1 MVRRGMA
8 KLSIRD
14 LELHGKR
21 VFLRVDFNV
30 PIEKGEVVEAWRI
43 EAALPTIRYALEHG
57 ARVIVASH
65 LGRPKGRRDPKYSL
79 QPVARKLS
87 ELLGQEVPLAPDC
100 IGAEVVAR
108 VDRLTDGSA
117 LLLENLRF
125 HPGEE
130 KNDPEFAR
138 QLALLADLYVN
149 DAFGAAHRAH
159 ASTEGI
165 TRFVRV
171 AAAGFLMER
180 ELEYLGRL
188 LAQPEHPFVVVLGG
202 AKVADKILVIENLL
216 TRADAVLIGGAM
228 AYTFLRARGEDVGA
242 SRVESD
248 QLELARKLMTEAEAR
263 SVDFLLPVDHVVLE
277 RSEGETTTRVVR
289 TEEFPDKAI
298 GMDIGPETMR
308 LFASWISRA
317 RTVFWNG
324 PVGVFEQPPF
334 DQGTLAIAQA
344 LAACPG
350 VTVVGGGDSLA
361 AIRRSG
367 VAERITHLSTGGGAT
382 LEFLAGIELPGVR
395 ALTNKA

>member
-1 MVRRGMA
+1 MA

-30 PIEKGEVVEAWRI
+30 PIERGEVVEAWRI
-43 EAALPTIRYALEHG
+43 EAALPTIRYALEQG

-100 IGAEVVAR
+100 IGAEVVAL

-165 TRFVRV
+165 TRFVPR

-188 LAQPEHPFVVVLGG
+188 LTQPEHPFVVVLGG

-228 AYTFLRARGEDVGA
+228 AYTFLQARGEEVGA

-263 SVDFLLPVDHVVLE
+263 SVAFLLPVDHVVLE

-289 TEEFPDKAI
+289 TEEFPDEAI
-298 GMDIGPETMR
+298 GMDIGPETIR
-308 LFASWISRA
+308 LFASWISGA

-350 VTVVGGGDSLA
+350 VTIVGGGDSLA

>member
-43 EAALPTIRYALEHG
+43 EAALPTIRYAVEHG

-350 VTVVGGGDSLA
+350 VTIVGGGDSLA

>member
-1 MVRRGMA
+1 MA

-350 VTVVGGGDSLA
+350 VTIVGGGDSLA

>member
-298 GMDIGPETMR
+298 GMDIGPETMC

-350 VTVVGGGDSLA
+350 MTVVGGGDSLA

>member
-1 MVRRGMA
+1 MA

-350 VTVVGGGDSLA
+350 MTVVGGGDSLA

>member
-1 MVRRGMA
+1 MA

-43 EAALPTIRYALEHG
+43 EAALPTIRYAVEHG

-350 VTVVGGGDSLA
+350 VTIVGGGDSLA

>member
-1 MVRRGMA
+1 
-8 KLSIRD
+8 
-14 LELHGKR
+14 
-21 VFLRVDFNV
+21 
-30 PIEKGEVVEAWRI
+30 
-43 EAALPTIRYALEHG
+43 
-57 ARVIVASH
+57 
-65 LGRPKGRRDPKYSL
+65 
-79 QPVARKLS
+79 
-87 ELLGQEVPLAPDC
+87 
-100 IGAEVVAR
+100 
-108 VDRLTDGSA
+108 
-117 LLLENLRF
+117 
-125 HPGEE
+125 
-130 KNDPEFAR
+130 
-138 QLALLADLYVN
+138 
-149 DAFGAAHRAH
+149 
-159 ASTEGI
+159 
-165 TRFVRV
+165 
-171 AAAGFLMER
+171 
-180 ELEYLGRL
+180 LEYLGRL

>member
-1 MVRRGMA
+1 MA

-308 LFASWISRA
+308 LFALWISRA

>member
-1 MVRRGMA
+1 MA

-308 LFASWISRA
+308 LFASRISRA

>member
-1 MVRRGMA
+1 MA

-248 QLELARKLMTEAEAR
+248 QLELARKLMTDAEAR
-263 SVDFLLPVDHVVLE
+263 
-277 RSEGETTTRVVR
+277 
-289 TEEFPDKAI
+289 
-298 GMDIGPETMR
+298 
-308 LFASWISRA
+308 
-317 RTVFWNG
+317 
-324 PVGVFEQPPF
+324 
-334 DQGTLAIAQA
+334 
-344 LAACPG
+344 
-350 VTVVGGGDSLA
+350 
-361 AIRRSG
+361 
-367 VAERITHLSTGGGAT
+367 
-382 LEFLAGIELPGVR
+382 
-395 ALTNKA
+395 

>member
-350 VTVVGGGDSLA
+350 VTIVGGGDSLA

>member
-1 MVRRGMA
+1 MA

>member
-1 MVRRGMA
+1 
-8 KLSIRD
+8 
-14 LELHGKR
+14 
-21 VFLRVDFNV
+21 
-30 PIEKGEVVEAWRI
+30 
-43 EAALPTIRYALEHG
+43 
-57 ARVIVASH
+57 
-65 LGRPKGRRDPKYSL
+65 
-79 QPVARKLS
+79 
-87 ELLGQEVPLAPDC
+87 
-100 IGAEVVAR
+100 
-108 VDRLTDGSA
+108 
-117 LLLENLRF
+117 LLENLRF

>member
-1 MVRRGMA
+1 MA

-30 PIEKGEVVEAWRI
+30 PIERGEVVEAWRI
-43 EAALPTIRYALEHG
+43 EAALPTIRYALERG
-57 ARVIVASH
+57 ARVILASH

-100 IGAEVVAR
+100 IGAEVVAL

-165 TRFVRV
+165 TRFVPR

-188 LAQPEHPFVVVLGG
+188 LTQPEHPFVVVLGG

-228 AYTFLRARGEDVGA
+228 AYTFLRAQGEDVGA

-248 QLELARKLMTEAEAR
+248 QLELARKLMTEAGAR
-263 SVDFLLPVDHVVLE
+263 SVAFLLPVDHVVLE
-277 RSEGETTTRVVR
+277 RIEGETTTRVVR
-289 TEEFPDKAI
+289 TEEFPDGAI
-298 GMDIGPETMR
+298 GMDIGPETIR
-308 LFASWISRA
+308 LFASRIKGA

-344 LAACPG
+344 LAECPG

-395 ALTNKA
+395 ALTEKV

>member
-1 MVRRGMA
+1 MA

-14 LELHGKR
+14 VELQGKR

-30 PIEKGEVVEAWRI
+30 PLEGGQVVEAWRI
-43 EAALPTIRYALEHG
+43 EAALPTIRYALDRG
-57 ARVIVASH
+57 ARVVLASH
-65 LGRPKGRRDPKYSL
+65 LGRPKGKRDPKYSL
-79 QPVARKLS
+79 QPVARKLA
-87 ELLGQEVPLAPDC
+87 ELLGQDVPLAPDC
-100 IGAEVVAR
+100 IGAEVMAL
-108 VDRLTDGSA
+108 VDRLAEGRA

-130 KNDPEFAR
+130 QNDPEFAR

-159 ASTEGI
+159 ASIEGI
-165 TRFVRV
+165 TRFVSI

-188 LAQPEHPFVVVLGG
+188 LTEPERPFVVILGG
-202 AKVADKILVIENLL
+202 AKVSDKILVIENLL
-216 TRADAVLIGGAM
+216 ARADAVLIGGAM
-228 AYTFLRARGEDVGA
+228 AYTFLRARGEEVGA

-248 QLELARKLMTEAEAR
+248 QLELARKLMTEAETR
-263 SVDFLLPVDHVVLE
+263 SVAFHLPVDHVVLE
-277 RSEGETTTRVVR
+277 RTDGETQVRVVR
-289 TEEFPDKAI
+289 TEEFPEEAV
-298 GMDIGPETMR
+298 GMDIGPETTR
-308 LFASWISRA
+308 LFAAEIARA

-324 PVGVFEQPPF
+324 PLGVFEQPPF
-334 DQGTLAIAQA
+334 DRGTVAIARA
-344 LAACPG
+344 LAECSG

-361 AIRRSG
+361 AVRQAG

-395 ALTNKA
+395 ALTEKG